1 MLNADL
7 AILVAGALVAIV
19 AWIGWHQRR
28 GTWWTVLR
36 VALMVYVAV
45 IVANA
50 FFPFPLPPW
59 EIPPEFTEV
68 STLWPWPWPWAN
80 IVPLATIS
88 DGIGLGFG
96 WQPARYLL
104 ANVLA
109 FAPIGVF
116 VGLFRPE
123 DHGWRMAIAVG
134 FAVSLGIEGAQL
146 VLSLLIGWTY
156 RVFDVDDLL
165 LNSVGVALGYGAF
178 VVVDGVARAVLPA
191 RLVFWGGGRV
201 PSPP

>member
-1 MLNADL
+1 MVGEEVLIL
-7 AILVAGALVAIV
+7 AAIGVAGVI
-19 AWIGWHQRR
+19 AWIGWRR
-28 GTWWTVLR
+28 HHGVWWTILR
-36 VALMVYVAV
+36 IALVAYIAV
-45 IVANA
+45 IIANA
-50 FFPFPLPPW
+50 FFPFPLPP
-59 EIPPEFTEV
+59 FDQ
-68 STLWPWPWPWAN
+68 TLSFQLKPWPWPWAN

-88 DGIGLGFG
+88 DGVGLGFG

-123 DHGWRMAIAVG
+123 DRGWRMAIAVG

-146 VLSLLIGWTY
+146 MLSLLIGWTY

-191 RLVFWGGGRV
+191 RLVLWGGGRV
-201 PSPP
+201 RSAP